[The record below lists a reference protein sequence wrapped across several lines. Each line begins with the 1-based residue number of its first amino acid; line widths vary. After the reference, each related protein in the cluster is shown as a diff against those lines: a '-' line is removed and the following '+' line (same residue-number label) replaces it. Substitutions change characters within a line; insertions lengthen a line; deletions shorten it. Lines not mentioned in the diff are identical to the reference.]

1 MTTVINGIRTH
12 DVRFPTSR
20 TFSGSD
26 AMHPAPDYSCVYV
39 IIDTCTPGL
48 HGYGLTFTLGQGNE
62 ICAAAVDALSTQLM
76 GVTLESIWDNMGQ
89 FWHQLVHD
97 GQLRWLGPEK
107 GVIHLATAAI
117 INAIWDLQARI
128 EKKPVW
134 RLVFDMSPEE
144 IIRCIDFSYISDVL
158 SPTAAVDLLEARR
171 TDRDIRLQ
179 QLARSGLPAYTTS
192 PGWLGYSDPKLRTLC
207 EEAVNEGWK
216 HIKLKVGQSPEDDIR
231 RCRIAREVIGDDIA
245 LMLDANQ
252 IWGVDEAIE
261 HMQALAQFNPLWI
274 EEPTSPDDILGHSR
288 IRAAIHPIKVATGE
302 QCQNRVVFKQF
313 LQAGALDFC
322 QIDSCRLGGVNEVL
336 AVLLLAAYHQTPVC
350 PHAGGVG
357 LCEYV
362 QHLAAIDYLCIGGIQ
377 KDQVVEF
384 VDHLHEH
391 FTDPVNIHNAHYR
404 LPQMPGYSAQ
414 LHDKSLQAFSWP
426 DGSAW
431 RHNK

>member
-1 MTTVINGIRTH
+1 MTTVINGVRTH

-39 IIDTCTPGL
+39 ILDTCTPGL

-62 ICAAAVDALSTQLM
+62 ICAAAVEALSSHLT
-76 GVTLESIWDNMGQ
+76 GTTLESIWDNMGQ

-107 GVIHLATAAI
+107 GAIHLATAAI
-117 INAIWDLQARI
+117 INAIWDLKARI
-128 EKKPVW
+128 ENKPVW
-134 RLVFDMSPEE
+134 RLVYDMSPLE
-144 IIRCIDFSYISDVL
+144 IISCIDFSYISDVL
-158 SPTAAVDLLEARR
+158 TPTAAADLLEARR
-171 TDRDIRLQ
+171 ADREQRLQ
-179 QLARSGLPAYTTS
+179 QLIDKGLPAYTTS

-207 EEAVNEGWK
+207 EQAVKDGWQ
-216 HIKLKVGQSPEDDIR
+216 HIKLKVGQSLEDDIR

-252 IWGVDEAIE
+252 IWGVNEAIE
-261 HMQALAQFNPLWI
+261 HMQALAEFNPLWI
-274 EEPTSPDDILGHSR
+274 EEPTSPDDVLGHSR

-302 QCQNRVVFKQF
+302 QCQNRVMFKQF

-336 AVLLLAAYHQTPVC
+336 AVLLLAAYHKVPVC

-391 FTDPVNIHNAHYR
+391 FVDPVRISNAHYL
-404 LPQMPGYSAQ
+404 LPEKSGYSAQ
-414 LHDKSLQAFSWP
+414 LYDNSLQQFSWP
-426 DGSAW
+426 DGPDW
-431 RHNK
+431 RHHS